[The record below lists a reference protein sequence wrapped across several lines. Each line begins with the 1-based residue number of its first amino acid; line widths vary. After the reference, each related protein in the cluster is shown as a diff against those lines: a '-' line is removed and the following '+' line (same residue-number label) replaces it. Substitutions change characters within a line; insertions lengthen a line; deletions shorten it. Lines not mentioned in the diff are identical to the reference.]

1 MTIVVGQLVF
11 IRGLRQMALQYSPD
25 LGRIALE
32 SLLLNAGW
40 TVKESVEPV
49 FSIALPLCPL

>member
-11 IRGLRQMALQYSPD
+11 IRGLRQLALQYSPY

-32 SLLLNAGW
+32 SQILNVGW
-40 TVKESVEPV
+40 TVKESVGPV
-49 FSIALPLCPL
+49 FSNALPLCPL